1 MTIKECTKKNVMG
14 KMAVHN
20 AKTTQ
25 RTLRDNMANIPGI
38 MPKGM
43 V

>member
-1 MTIKECTKKNVMG
+1 MG
-14 KMAVHN
+14 KMAAHN

>member
-1 MTIKECTKKNVMG
+1 MG

-20 AKTTQ
+20 AKITQ
-25 RTLRDNMANIPGI
+25 RTLRDTMANIPGI